1 MTRRIVLLLTVGAV
15 MALMVALGG
24 VASANHWTDPPCT
37 FAGGT
42 TTCVEVTPLP
52 PLVTS
57 QSCEFNQ
64 GGQRFGQQTVT
75 QERALQ
81 TTTVYAGQSHNLA
94 PGVSPNPSFAEINV
108 GDPVLGPCQNVPG
121 PR

>member
-15 MALMVALGG
+15 MALMVALSG
-24 VASANHWTDPPCT
+24 VASANHQGVCT

-57 QSCEFNQ
+57 QQCEFNQ
-64 GGQRFGQQTVT
+64 GGQRSGQQTVT

-81 TTTVYAGQSHNLA
+81 TTTVFAGASHQPA
-94 PGVSPNPSFAEINV
+94 PGVSPNPSFEEINV
-108 GDPVLGPCQNVPG
+108 GAPVLGPCQNVPG
-121 PR
+121 PQ